1 MYKFINRT
9 RTLHKLKSKKYFFYF
24 LNFFI
29 SDIMIGKTKFFV
41 VTLVFLSGFLVI
53 GTIQG
58 TFEDFLFNQIPYN
71 YTSYVSIPP
80 NSANEN
86 SISGY
91 YKIYGKGRDFN
102 FRIVLPGAEEQESPL
117 DYTADGLNGTGKIN
131 NIIITSATITSLLS
145 GDFKN
150 ALFNTKLD
158 GNFTMACAAW
168 TGYGN
173 FTNTGQNFLGNFKI
187 NGVMTDWEGKFN
199 LVPENNQIALKTDYI
214 LYPHENK
221 TPNNTKEIK
230 KTYYM

>member
-1 MYKFINRT
+1 
-9 RTLHKLKSKKYFFYF
+9 
-24 LNFFI
+24 
-29 SDIMIGKTKFFV
+29 MIRKTKFFV
-41 VTLVFLSGFLVI
+41 VILIFLSGFLVI
-53 GTIQG
+53 GTIQS
-58 TFEDFLFNQIPYN
+58 TLEDFLFNQIPYN

-91 YKIYGKGRDFN
+91 YKINGKGRDFN
-102 FRIVLPGAEEQESPL
+102 FRIVLPGAENQESPL

-131 NIIITSATITSLLS
+131 DISITYNTITSLLS

-150 ALFNTKLD
+150 SLFNTKLD

-173 FTNTGQNFLGNFKI
+173 FTNTGQNFIGNFKI
-187 NGVMTDWEGKFN
+187 NGVKTDWEGKFN

-214 LYPHENK
+214 WYPKNNK
-221 TPNNTKEIK
+221 TSDNIEEVK